1 MRMQKYRLLFLGIS
15 LILEGTNDENIYY
28 AYIRIDF
35 FFVLKR
41 LHSIT
46 FTTKLHSS
54 TSEMHKRKKY
64 PSKS

>member
-35 FFVLKR
+35 FFC
-41 LHSIT
+41 T
-46 FTTKLHSS
+46 
-54 TSEMHKRKKY
+54 
-64 PSKS
+64 